1 MKVSS
6 SISIILLACL
16 CSPLQADE
24 LVGTLDWANPQMLAF
39 PVSGVIQEVRAQP
52 GELMKQG
59 QLVAKLD
66 KRPFNYAINRHKASV
81 DAIEPLI
88 QDARREYQHAQELFD
103 QTVLSE
109 VELQKKQAQLA
120 HLQAEQKMAQQDVS
134 LAQWEQQHSV
144 LRAPADGML
153 ISSNLLPGKVISIEN
168 QAQVFAMFVE
178 STMMAV
184 HFDLSPEQRK
194 SFSVSQNMEVKIDN
208 QRLKA
213 RVSSIT
219 IRGTESVVYRMVLQ
233 FRQTS
238 DQQYIAGQRAV
249 LVY

>member
-1 MKVSS
+1 MKLSS
-6 SISIILLACL
+6 GISIIFFACLSSPLLAN
-16 CSPLQADE
+16 E
-24 LVGTLDWANPQMLAF
+24 LVGTLDWANQQMLAF
-39 PVSGVIQEVRAQP
+39 PVSGVIEEIKVQP

-66 KRPFNYAINRHKASV
+66 SRPFNFTINRHKASV
-81 DAIEPLI
+81 EAIEPLI
-88 QDARREYQHAQELFD
+88 NDARREYQHAQELFD

-109 VELQKKQAQLA
+109 VELLKKKAQLA

-134 LAQWEQQHSV
+134 LARWQQQHSV
-144 LRAPADGML
+144 LRAPADGVL
-153 ISSNLLPGKVISIEN
+153 LSSNLLPGMVISIEN
-168 QAQVFAMFVE
+168 QTQVFVMFAE
-178 STMMAV
+178 TTMMAV
-184 HFDLSPEQRK
+184 GFDLSPEQRK
-194 SFSVSQNMEVKIDN
+194 SFSMGQSLELKIDN

-219 IRGTESVVYRMVLQ
+219 TRGTEPVVYRMVLQ